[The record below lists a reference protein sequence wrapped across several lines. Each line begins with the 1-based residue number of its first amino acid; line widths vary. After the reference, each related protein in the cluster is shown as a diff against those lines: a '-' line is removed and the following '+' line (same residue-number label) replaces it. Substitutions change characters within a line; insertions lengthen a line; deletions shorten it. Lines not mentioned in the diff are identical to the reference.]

1 MFKTIVITVTAL
13 SFIFVQDPTVGQT
26 TGATTGQ
33 NKPAEPPKMKPME
46 EALKNKKE
54 IPGLFTLYQDTTN
67 GKLFM
72 LVKKEQIGK
81 EYVHFIHGLNG
92 QLNAGVFKGSYRGST
107 VITLKQYFNRIEFEV
122 QNNSFYFDPENP
134 LHRSSDSNIS
144 TAILAASYIV
154 SKKDGDMLIGVDN
167 VFLTEALHQITR
179 GLVPGSPNKN
189 PFKIGRL
196 AKERTKYTDIKNY
209 PENTDLVVQYVYT
222 NPMPTN
228 WGSDSGLTDPRSV
241 NVSIQHSFIQMPE
254 NNYQPRYEDPRVGYF
269 VTQVTDMT
277 SPDDPTPYRDLI
289 HRWHL
294 EKKNPG
300 QARSEVK

>member
-1 MFKTIVITVTAL
+1 
-13 SFIFVQDPTVGQT
+13 
-26 TGATTGQ
+26 
-33 NKPAEPPKMKPME
+33 
-46 EALKNKKE
+46 
-54 IPGLFTLYQDTTN
+54 
-67 GKLFM
+67 
-72 LVKKEQIGK
+72 
-81 EYVHFIHGLNG
+81 
-92 QLNAGVFKGSYRGST
+92 VFD
-107 VITLKQYFNRIEFEV
+107 RIEFEV

-154 SKKDGDMLIGVDN
+154 SKKDGDLLIGVDN

-254 NNYQPRYEDPRVGYF
+254 NNYQPRYDDPRGVLGLGRAW
-269 VTQVTDMT
+269 D
-277 SPDDPTPYRDLI
+277 
-289 HRWHL
+289 HREMSYL
-294 EKKNPG
+294 LPVLKSIQREDRRTVAGNCF
-300 QARSEVK
+300 QASE